1 MVLYWVYNILKFNFS
16 TYSEGLFLTKILAA
30 SEKINNQ
37 RMESIRELKEDIRL
51 NRENLKAL
59 EAKNIANEIKLEQ
72 KVWLQMWRSGLKCI
86 KFLGR
91 WETWM
96 VGQVGNGLYSGG
108 KQAQSRSEPK
118 NARKEKVQIRKRA
131 KGLVSSW
138 PMMNNFLLSLKV
150 EIFGFE
156 VSF

>member
-1 MVLYWVYNILKFNFS
+1 
-16 TYSEGLFLTKILAA
+16 
-30 SEKINNQ
+30 
-37 RMESIRELKEDIRL
+37 MESIRELKEDIRL

-72 KVWLQMWRSGLKCI
+72 KVWLKMWGLKFM

-108 KQAQSRSEPK
+108 KQAQSWSEPK

-131 KGLVSSW
+131 KGLVSFWSR
-138 PMMNNFLLSLKV
+138 MNIFLFSLKV
-150 EIFGFE
+150 EIVGFE
-156 VSF
+156 FSFQEALVPIVEKIVKE

>member
-1 MVLYWVYNILKFNFS
+1 
-16 TYSEGLFLTKILAA
+16 
-30 SEKINNQ
+30 
-37 RMESIRELKEDIRL
+37 MESIRELKEDIRL

-72 KVWLQMWRSGLKCI
+72 KVWLQMWRPGLKCI

-138 PMMNNFLLSLKV
+138 SRMNIFLLSLKV
-150 EIFGFE
+150 EILGFE

>member
-1 MVLYWVYNILKFNFS
+1 
-16 TYSEGLFLTKILAA
+16 
-30 SEKINNQ
+30 
-37 RMESIRELKEDIRL
+37 MESIRELKEDIRL

-72 KVWLQMWRSGLKCI
+72 KVWLKMWGLKFM

-108 KQAQSRSEPK
+108 KQAQSWSEPK